1 MSERK
6 IKLQIKDMTKKYD
19 NGDGVEH
26 INLDIYE
33 GEIVTFLGPSG
44 CGKTTILRTI
54 GGFLDVTSGDITVDG
69 QSIIGMPPEKRPTAM
84 VFQSYNL
91 WPHMTIYENLAF
103 GLKLRKVPK
112 AEINADVK
120 KYLDLVSMPG
130 CEKKYP
136 GQLSGGQQQ
145 RIAIARSLMLK
156 PSLLLLDEPFSAL
169 DAKIRQQMREELKKI
184 QQDLGITVIFVTHDQ
199 EEAMSLSHRIVVM
212 NKGKFEQTGTP
223 AEIYDKPAT
232 LHVASFIGE
241 MNFLKKDG
249 KTIAVRPE
257 DLTVTEGSGG
267 QFDATVRTVMLLG
280 HYVVMT
286 AQHGDDV
293 IKCYI
298 NRELSEKLKGCMVK
312 IPAKAGGAGK
322 LFGSVTS
329 KEVSDALK
337 AQFGFDI
344 AKTKIVMADPIKAFG
359 TYQLKCKL
367 GYEISGTINVVVTEE

>member
-145 RIAIARSLMLK
+145 RIAIARSLLLK

-298 NRELSEKLKGCMVK
+298 NRELSEKLKEGDRVSLTV
-312 IPAKAGGAGK
+312 GK
-322 LFGSVTS
+322 HTVF
-329 KEVSDALK
+329 
-337 AQFGFDI
+337 
-344 AKTKIVMADPIKAFG
+344 
-359 TYQLKCKL
+359 
-367 GYEISGTINVVVTEE
+367 

>member
-19 NGDGVEH
+19 NGDGVGH

-298 NRELSEKLKGCMVK
+298 NRELSEKLKEGDRVSLTV
-312 IPAKAGGAGK
+312 GK
-322 LFGSVTS
+322 HTVF
-329 KEVSDALK
+329 
-337 AQFGFDI
+337 
-344 AKTKIVMADPIKAFG
+344 
-359 TYQLKCKL
+359 
-367 GYEISGTINVVVTEE
+367 

>member
-286 AQHGDDV
+286 AQHGGDV

-298 NRELSEKLKGCMVK
+298 NRELSEKLKEGDRVSLTV
-312 IPAKAGGAGK
+312 GK
-322 LFGSVTS
+322 HTVF
-329 KEVSDALK
+329 
-337 AQFGFDI
+337 
-344 AKTKIVMADPIKAFG
+344 
-359 TYQLKCKL
+359 
-367 GYEISGTINVVVTEE
+367 

>member
-293 IKCYI
+293 IKI
-298 NRELSEKLKGCMVK
+298 GRAHV
-312 IPAKAGGAGK
+312 
-322 LFGSVTS
+322 
-329 KEVSDALK
+329 
-337 AQFGFDI
+337 
-344 AKTKIVMADPIKAFG
+344 
-359 TYQLKCKL
+359 
-367 GYEISGTINVVVTEE
+367 